1 MLVING
7 LSGFLSIG
15 QGGEKK
21 KKLCLVLDL
30 LVKCLALLLVTCQPC
45 SFLSLPGKGK
55 PEGVI

>member
-30 LVKCLALLLVTCQPC
+30 LVKCLALLLVTCSC